1 MNIRFLPNNAVILM
15 DLMRLLS
22 DSFEY
27 AKDAIWGRWVRWLL
41 LLVST
46 IIFPL
51 MYGYTV
57 RVMSGTKPA
66 PELEGWIGLFIDGIK
81 LIVITIVYSIPLM
94 VLTVLPFLM
103 YLMPVSATV
112 TPAGSGPEPLLS
124 PELAIFAAL
133 AIFVIFIV
141 AAIIIGILST
151 FAAVRFSRTGKMR
164 EAFRIRA
171 LLTHIGR
178 IGWIR
183 CFIALLVMGIVITIA
198 EFILMLIPILGLILL
213 FLLTP
218 AFIIF
223 SARYVALLYESA
235 PAPA

>member
-1 MNIRFLPNNAVILM
+1 M
-15 DLMRLLS
+15 DLTRLLG

-41 LLVST
+41 LLIST

-51 MYGYTV
+51 IYGYTV
-57 RVMSGTKPA
+57 RVMSGAKPA

-81 LIVITIVYSIPLM
+81 LIVITIIYSIPLM
-94 VLTVLPFLM
+94 ILTLLPFLM
-103 YLMPVSATV
+103 YFIPVSSTV
-112 TPAGSGPEPLLS
+112 TPVGSGPEPLLG
-124 PELAIFAAL
+124 PELAAFAAL

-151 FAAVRFSRTGKMR
+151 FAMVRFSRTGKMG
-164 EAFRIRA
+164 EAFRIRT

-178 IGWIR
+178 IGWLNV
-183 CFIALLVMGIVITIA
+183 FIALLVMGIATAIA
-198 EFILMLIPILGLILL
+198 EFILMLVVLFALMLVPIVGLL
-213 FLLTP
+213 FLLLPFLLMP

>member
-1 MNIRFLPNNAVILM
+1 M
-15 DLMRLLS
+15 DLMRLLG

-41 LLVST
+41 LLIST

-57 RVMSGTKPA
+57 RVMRGTKPA

-94 VLTVLPFLM
+94 ILTLLPVAM
-103 YLMPVSATV
+103 YFIPVSSTV
-112 TPAGSGPEPLLS
+112 TPAGSGPESLLS
-124 PELAIFAAL
+124 PELAAFAAL

-151 FAAVRFSRTGKMR
+151 FAMVRFARTGRMG
-164 EAFRIRA
+164 EAFRIRT

-178 IGWIR
+178 VGWLNV
-183 CFIALLVMGIVITIA
+183 FIALLVMGIVIAIA
-198 EFILMLIPILGLILL
+198 EFILMLVVLFALMLVPIVGPLFLLLL
-213 FLLTP
+213 FLLMP

>member
-1 MNIRFLPNNAVILM
+1 MGLVQ
-15 DLMRLLS
+15 LLS
-22 DSFEY
+22 ESFGY
-27 AKDAIWGRWVRWLL
+27 AKDAIWGRWIRWLL

-46 IIFPL
+46 IIFPF

-103 YLMPVSATV
+103 YFIPVSATV
-112 TPAGSGPEPLLS
+112 TPAGSGPEPLIS
-124 PELAIFAAL
+124 PDLAIFVAL
-133 AIFVIFIV
+133 AIFVIFIL

-151 FAAVRFSRTGKMR
+151 FAAVRFARTGKMR
-164 EAFRIRA
+164 EAFRVGTLVR
-171 LLTHIGR
+171 HVGK

-183 CFIALLVMGIVITIA
+183 CFVALLVMGIVVAIA
-198 EFILMLIPILGLILL
+198 QFVLMLIPVLGLILL
-213 FLLTP
+213 LLLTP
-218 AFIIF
+218 GFIIF

-235 PAPA
+235 PASA

>member
-15 DLMRLLS
+15 DLMRLLG

-41 LLVST
+41 LLIST

-51 MYGYTV
+51 IYGYTV
-57 RVMSGTKPA
+57 RVMSGAKPA
-66 PELEGWIGLFIDGIK
+66 PELEDWIGLFIDGIK
-81 LIVITIVYSIPLM
+81 LIVITIIYSIPLM
-94 VLTVLPFLM
+94 ILTLLPVAM
-103 YLMPVSATV
+103 YFIPVSSTV
-112 TPAGSGPEPLLS
+112 TPAGSGPESLLS
-124 PELAIFAAL
+124 PELAAFAAL

-151 FAAVRFSRTGKMR
+151 FAMVRFARTGRMG
-164 EAFRIRA
+164 EAFRIRT

-178 IGWIR
+178 IGWLNV
-183 CFIALLVMGIVITIA
+183 FIALLVMGIVITIA
-198 EFILMLIPILGLILL
+198 QFVLALIPLAGPILL
-213 FLLTP
+213 FLLMP

>member
-1 MNIRFLPNNAVILM
+1 MGLVQ
-15 DLMRLLS
+15 LLS
-22 DSFEY
+22 ESFGY
-27 AKDAIWGRWVRWLL
+27 AKDAIWGKWIRWLL
-41 LLVST
+41 LLVSS
-46 IIFPL
+46 IIFPF

-103 YLMPVSATV
+103 YFIPVSATV
-112 TPAGSGPEPLLS
+112 TPAGSGPEPLIS
-124 PELAIFAAL
+124 PDLAIFVAL
-133 AIFVIFIV
+133 AIFVIFIL

-151 FAAVRFSRTGKMR
+151 FAAVRFARTGKMR
-164 EAFRIRA
+164 EAFRVGTLVR
-171 LLTHIGR
+171 HVGK

-183 CFIALLVMGIVITIA
+183 CFVALLVMGIVVAIA
-198 EFILMLIPILGLILL
+198 QFVLMLIPVLGWLL
-213 FLLTP
+213 LLLLTP
-218 AFIIF
+218 GFIIF

-235 PAPA
+235 PASA

>member
-1 MNIRFLPNNAVILM
+1 M
-15 DLMRLLS
+15 DIVRLLS
-22 DSFEY
+22 ESFGY

-41 LLVST
+41 LLIST

-51 MYGYTV
+51 IYGYTV

-66 PELEGWIGLFIDGIK
+66 PEVEGWIGLFIDGIK

-103 YLMPVSATV
+103 YFIPVSATT

-124 PELAIFAAL
+124 PDLAIFAAL
-133 AIFVIFIV
+133 AVFIIFIL

-151 FAAVRFSRTGKMR
+151 FAVVRFARTGKMR
-164 EAFRIRA
+164 EAFRVGTLVR
-171 LLTHIGR
+171 HVGR
-178 IGWIR
+178 VGWLR
-183 CFIALLVMGIVITIA
+183 CFIALLVMGIVIA
-198 EFILMLIPILGLILL
+198 VVEFVLMLIPVLGWLLLLILS
-213 FLLTP
+213 P

>member
-1 MNIRFLPNNAVILM
+1 M
-15 DLMRLLS
+15 DVVRLIS
-22 DSFEY
+22 ESFDY
-27 AKDAIWGRWVRWLL
+27 AKGAVWGRWVRWLL

-46 IIFPL
+46 IIFPF

-94 VLTVLPFLM
+94 VLTVLPFLL

-112 TPAGSGPEPLLS
+112 TPAGSGPEPLIS
-124 PELAIFAAL
+124 PGLGIFVAL
-133 AIFVIFIV
+133 AILVIFIL
-141 AAIIIGILST
+141 AAVIIGIIST

-164 EAFRIRA
+164 EAFRIRT

-178 IGWIR
+178 VGWLNV
-183 CFIALLVMGIVITIA
+183 FIALLVMGIVITIA
-198 EFILMLIPILGLILL
+198 QFVLALIPLAGLILL

>member
-1 MNIRFLPNNAVILM
+1 MGLVQ
-15 DLMRLLS
+15 LLS
-22 DSFEY
+22 ESFGY
-27 AKDAIWGRWVRWLL
+27 AKDAIWGRWIRWLL

-46 IIFPL
+46 IIFPF

-103 YLMPVSATV
+103 YFIPVSATV
-112 TPAGSGPEPLLS
+112 TPAGSGTEPLIS
-124 PELAIFAAL
+124 PDLAIFVAL
-133 AIFVIFIV
+133 AIFVIFIL

-151 FAAVRFSRTGKMR
+151 FAAVRFARTGKMR
-164 EAFRIRA
+164 EAFRVGTLIR
-171 LLTHIGR
+171 HVGK

-183 CFIALLVMGIVITIA
+183 CFVALLVMGIVVAIA
-198 EFILMLIPILGLILL
+198 QFVLMLIPVLGLILL
-213 FLLTP
+213 LLLTP
-218 AFIIF
+218 GFIIF

-235 PAPA
+235 PASA

>member
-1 MNIRFLPNNAVILM
+1 M
-15 DLMRLLS
+15 DYMRLLS
-22 DSFEY
+22 ESFGY
-27 AKDAIWGRWVRWLL
+27 AKDAIWGRWARWLL
-41 LLVST
+41 LLIST

-51 MYGYTV
+51 IYGYTV
-57 RVMSGTKPA
+57 RVMSGAKPA
-66 PELEGWIGLFIDGIK
+66 PELEGWVGLFIDGIK
-81 LIVITIVYSIPLM
+81 LLVITVIYTIPLM
-94 VLTVLPFLM
+94 ILTLLPVALYFI
-103 YLMPVSATV
+103 PVSATT
-112 TPAGSGPEPLLS
+112 TPGTGSASGLGPELG
-124 PELAIFAAL
+124 IFVAL

-151 FAAVRFSRTGKMR
+151 FAVVRFSRTGKMG
-164 EAFRIRA
+164 EAFRVRA
-171 LLTHIGR
+171 LLAHIGR
-178 IGWIR
+178 IGWLN

-198 EFILMLIPILGLILL
+198 EFVLMLIPILGLILL

>member
-1 MNIRFLPNNAVILM
+1 M
-15 DLMRLLS
+15 DVVRLIS
-22 DSFEY
+22 ESFGY

-46 IIFPL
+46 IIFPF

-66 PELEGWIGLFIDGIK
+66 PELEGWIGLFVDGIK

-94 VLTVLPFLM
+94 VLTILPFLM
-103 YLMPVSATV
+103 YFIPVSATV

-133 AIFVIFIV
+133 AILIIFIL
-141 AAIIIGILST
+141 AAVIIGILST
-151 FAAVRFSRTGKMR
+151 FAAVRFARTGKMR
-164 EAFRIRA
+164 EAFRIRT
-171 LLTHIGR
+171 LLTHIGT

-183 CFIALLVMGIVITIA
+183 CFIALLVMIIVIAIA
-198 EFILMLIPILGLILL
+198 QFVLALIPLIGPVLL

>member
-1 MNIRFLPNNAVILM
+1 MGLVQ
-15 DLMRLLS
+15 LLS
-22 DSFEY
+22 ESFAY
-27 AKDAIWGRWVRWLL
+27 AKDAIWGRWTRWLL

-46 IIFPL
+46 IIFPF

-81 LIVITIVYSIPLM
+81 LIVITIVYAIPLWILA
-94 VLTVLPFLM
+94 VVGFVA
-103 YLMPVSATV
+103 YFVPVSV
-112 TPAGSGPEPLLS
+112 TTTTPGSGPETGLG
-124 PELAIFAAL
+124 PEFGIFVAL
-133 AIFVIFIV
+133 AILVIFIL

-151 FAAVRFSRTGKMR
+151 FAMVRFSRTGKMR
-164 EAFRIRA
+164 EAFRVGTLIR
-171 LLTHIGR
+171 HVGS

-183 CFIALLVMGIVITIA
+183 CFVALLVMGIVITIA
-198 EFILMLIPILGLILL
+198 QFILALIPLLGPILV
-213 FLLTP
+213 FLLMP

-235 PAPA
+235 PAA

>member
-1 MNIRFLPNNAVILM
+1 M
-15 DLMRLLS
+15 DYMRLLS
-22 DSFEY
+22 ESFDY

-41 LLVST
+41 LLIST

-51 MYGYTV
+51 IYGYTV
-57 RVMSGTKPA
+57 RVMSGKKPA

-81 LIVITIVYSIPLM
+81 LIVITIVYAIPLM
-94 VLTVLPFLM
+94 ILTLLPVAL
-103 YLMPVSATV
+103 YLIPVSATT
-112 TPAGSGPEPLLS
+112 TPGTGSAPGLGPELG
-124 PELAIFAAL
+124 IVIAL
-133 AIFVIFIV
+133 AIFVLFIV

-151 FAAVRFSRTGKMR
+151 FAVVRFSRTGSMG
-164 EAFRIRA
+164 EAFRVRT

-178 IGWIR
+178 VGWLN
-183 CFIALLVMGIVITIA
+183 CFIALLVMGIVIAIA
-198 EFILMLIPILGLILL
+198 EFVLMLIPILGLILL

>member
-1 MNIRFLPNNAVILM
+1 MGLVQ
-15 DLMRLLS
+15 LLS
-22 DSFEY
+22 ESFAY
-27 AKDAIWGRWVRWLL
+27 AKDAIWGRWTRWLL

-46 IIFPL
+46 IIFPF

-81 LIVITIVYSIPLM
+81 LIVITVVYSIPLM

-103 YLMPVSATV
+103 YLIPVSATV
-112 TPAGSGPEPLLS
+112 TPAGSGPEPLIS

-133 AIFVIFIV
+133 AVFIIFIL

-151 FAAVRFSRTGKMR
+151 FAAVRFARTGKMR
-164 EAFRIRA
+164 EAFRVGTLIR
-171 LLTHIGR
+171 HVGR
-178 IGWIR
+178 VGWIR

-198 EFILMLIPILGLILL
+198 QFVLALIPLAGPILV
-213 FLLTP
+213 FLLMP

-235 PAPA
+235 PAAA

>member
-1 MNIRFLPNNAVILM
+1 M
-15 DLMRLLS
+15 DVVRLIS
-22 DSFEY
+22 ESFGY

-41 LLVST
+41 LLVSS
-46 IIFPL
+46 IIFPF

-103 YLMPVSATV
+103 YFIPVSSTV
-112 TPAGSGPEPLLS
+112 TPAGSGPEPLIS
-124 PELAIFAAL
+124 PDLAIFVAL
-133 AIFVIFIV
+133 AIFVIFIL

-151 FAAVRFSRTGKMR
+151 FAAVRFARTGKMR
-164 EAFRIRA
+164 EAFRIRT
-171 LLTHIGR
+171 LLTHIGT

-183 CFIALLVMGIVITIA
+183 CFIALLVMGIVIAIA
-198 EFILMLIPILGLILL
+198 QFVLMLIPVLGWLL
-213 FLLTP
+213 AVLLTP

>member
-1 MNIRFLPNNAVILM
+1 MNARFLPEHAVIHM
-15 DLMRLLS
+15 DYVRLLS
-22 DSFEY
+22 ESFEY

-41 LLVST
+41 LLIST

-51 MYGYTV
+51 IYGYTV

-81 LIVITIVYSIPLM
+81 LIVITIVYSIPLII
-94 VLTVLPFLM
+94 LTLLPFAM
-103 YLMPVSATV
+103 YFIPISSTV

-124 PELAIFAAL
+124 PELAVFAAL

-151 FAAVRFSRTGKMR
+151 FAVVRFSRTGRMG
-164 EAFRIRA
+164 EAFRIRT

-178 IGWIR
+178 VGWLN
-183 CFIALLVMGIVITIA
+183 CFIALLVMGIVIAIVQ
-198 EFILMLIPILGLILL
+198 FVLMLIPVIGWLL
-213 FLLTP
+213 TLLLTP

>member
-1 MNIRFLPNNAVILM
+1 M
-15 DLMRLLS
+15 DLVQLLS
-22 DSFEY
+22 ESFGY

-46 IIFPL
+46 IIFPF

-103 YLMPVSATV
+103 YFIPVSATV

-133 AIFVIFIV
+133 AVFVIFILV
-141 AAIIIGILST
+141 AIIIGILST
-151 FAAVRFSRTGKMR
+151 FAAVRFARTGKMR
-164 EAFRIRA
+164 EAFRVGTLIR
-171 LLTHIGR
+171 HVGR
-178 IGWIR
+178 VGWIR
-183 CFIALLVMGIVITIA
+183 CFVALLVMGVVITIA
-198 EFILMLIPILGLILL
+198 QFILALIPLLGPILI
-213 FLLTP
+213 FLLMP

-235 PAPA
+235 PAAA

>member
-1 MNIRFLPNNAVILM
+1 M
-15 DLMRLLS
+15 DVVRLIS
-22 DSFEY
+22 ESFGY

-46 IIFPL
+46 IIFPF

-66 PELEGWIGLFIDGIK
+66 PELEGWIGLFVDGIK
-81 LIVITIVYSIPLM
+81 LIVITIVYAIPLM

-103 YLMPVSATV
+103 YFIPVSATV

-133 AIFVIFIV
+133 AILIIFIL
-141 AAIIIGILST
+141 AAVIIGILST
-151 FAAVRFSRTGKMR
+151 FAAVRFARTGKMR
-164 EAFRIRA
+164 EAFRIRT
-171 LLTHIGR
+171 LLTHIGT

-183 CFIALLVMGIVITIA
+183 CFIALLVMIIVIAIV
-198 EFILMLIPILGLILL
+198 EFVLALIPLIGPVLL

-235 PAPA
+235 PAPV

>member
-1 MNIRFLPNNAVILM
+1 M
-15 DLMRLLS
+15 
-22 DSFEY
+22 
-27 AKDAIWGRWVRWLL
+27 
-41 LLVST
+41 ST

-51 MYGYTV
+51 IYGYTV
-57 RVMSGTKPA
+57 RVMSGAKPA

-81 LIVITIVYSIPLM
+81 LLVITIVYSIPLM
-94 VLTVLPFLM
+94 ILTLLPVALYFI
-103 YLMPVSATV
+103 PVSATT
-112 TPAGSGPEPLLS
+112 TPGTGSAPGLGPELG
-124 PELAIFAAL
+124 IVAAL
-133 AIFVIFIV
+133 VIFVIFIV

-151 FAAVRFSRTGKMR
+151 FAVVRFSRTGSMG
-164 EAFRIRA
+164 EAFRVRT

-178 IGWIR
+178 VGWLN
-183 CFIALLVMGIVITIA
+183 CFIALLVMGIVIAIA
-198 EFILMLIPILGLILL
+198 EFVLMLIPILGLILL